1 MIQEAFGEE
10 EFDFTAEDDAGDWI
24 TDNELR
30 CRDQRDWAEKRLL
43 ALERGLSYARFKRM
57 IFDHF
62 PQTQYLFS
70 TLHVQIRRQLI
81 REFDNGNNVMES

>member
-1 MIQEAFGEE
+1 M
-10 EFDFTAEDDAGDWI
+10 
-24 TDNELR
+24 TDNDFR
-30 CRDQRDWAEKRLL
+30 CREQPQWAERRLI

-70 TLHVQIRRQLI
+70 TLHVQIRQQLI
-81 REFDNGNNVMES
+81 RDFDQGNNVMENQDRAIEWFNRN